1 MQLVSPAQQEVARE
15 ERGRSLKKSPSG
27 ESLSKI
33 VQSFNTWAFKREQPS
48 DLGLL
53 TRFVGRAVM
62 LRQPVSFVLYWG
74 KGPRND
80 LEHYDTQCMDYL
92 VALAGKIKAVYP
104 MGASMSLVLTDTH
117 ARHNGHSA
125 QVIARYFTA
134 IEAEADKR
142 GFDCYLLG
150 ELTEAAGRG
159 LRVDSTEPSEEVL
172 QTLSRSAERW
182 YRGGGS
188 TLEGARAY
196 YAMNMLEKRV
206 IEHFFPSSIFATFNG
221 RECRAL
227 FPDALPIFYMYSLKR
242 GTSVKPWFLPETQTL
257 TPAVN
262 G

>member
-1 MQLVSPAQQEVARE
+1 MQLVSPTQQEVARE
-15 ERGRSLKKSPSG
+15 ERGRSAKKSPSG
-27 ESLSKI
+27 EAVGKI

-48 DLGLL
+48 DPGLL

-62 LRQPVSFVLYWG
+62 RRQPVSFVLYWG
-74 KGPRND
+74 KGPRID

-92 VALAGKIKAVYP
+92 AALAGKVKAAYP

-117 ARHNGHSA
+117 ATHNGHSA
-125 QVIARYFTA
+125 HAIAKYFSA
-134 IEAEADKR
+134 IETEAEKR

-150 ELTEAAGRG
+150 DLTEAAGHG
-159 LRVDSTEPSEEVL
+159 LRVDSAEPTEEVL
-172 QTLSRSAERW
+172 QTLARSAERW

-188 TLEGARAY
+188 TIEGARAY

-221 RECRAL
+221 RESRPL

-242 GTSVKPWFLPETQTL
+242 GTSVKPWFLPETQALSAAT
-257 TPAVN
+257 N

>member
-1 MQLVSPAQQEVARE
+1 MQLVSPTQREVARE

-27 ESLSKI
+27 EAVGKI

-48 DLGLL
+48 DLALL

-62 LRQPVSFVLYWG
+62 RREPVSFVLYWG
-74 KGPRND
+74 KGPRTD
-80 LEHYDTQCMDYL
+80 IEHYDTQCMDYL
-92 VALAGKIKAVYP
+92 ATLAGRVKASYP
-104 MGASMSLVLTDTH
+104 AGAAMSLVLTDTH
-117 ARHNGHSA
+117 ATHNGHSA
-125 QVIARYFTA
+125 HAITKYFTA

-142 GFDCYLLG
+142 GFDCYLLSD
-150 ELTEAAGRG
+150 LTEAAGRG
-159 LRVDSTEPSEEVL
+159 LRVDSAEPTEEVL
-172 QTLSRSAERW
+172 HTLMRSAERW

-242 GTSVKPWFLPETQTL
+242 GTSVKPWFLPETRAL
-257 TPAVN
+257 T